1 MITYLVGNPGSGK
14 TYYAVYMIYQIFLF
28 EPKKTFLSKF
38 VKPKEKPSYL
48 FCYTNINEFKFEL
61 SDKFKKFDFDEFYLG
76 LRNLYTL
83 YKNGA
88 TDNEVNEK
96 AKELNLYGCVFVLD
110 ECHNFFK
117 DKKDEILVW
126 WLTYHRHLYQDIYL
140 ITQDL
145 TLVNNEY
152 KRIAEK
158 FYRAVDSAKRLFSK
172 KFRYEV
178 FASFRLYKKD
188 RLEVINIPYLD
199 EVFNLYHSGQTSN
212 KKSFVRFY
220 FLLAILFSIALV
232 LYFYFV
238 VMSIFKPDTPAENNL
253 SNQDKTSFPN
263 SQKNSISDFP
273 DIFKDTSKHNIKNSS
288 DIPEIYIYN
297 ITCVNSSCHFD
308 EDYHLYPL
316 SLLSYISSMY
326 TPLYFYYEPKSHEL
340 VKYYYVFDKPV
351 FQNLISKNNKGVSDE
366 KFNQVPSSSTSVF
379 K

>member
-14 TYYAVYMIYQIFLF
+14 TYYAVFMIYQIFLF
-28 EPKKTFLSKF
+28 EPKKTFLTKF
-38 VKPKEKPSYL
+38 VKPKEKPDYS

-61 SDKFKKFDFDEFYLG
+61 CDKFKKFDFDEFYLG
-76 LRNLYTL
+76 LRNLYAL
-83 YKNGA
+83 YKTGA

-158 FYRAVDSAKRLFSK
+158 FYRAVDSSRRLFSK

-178 FASFRLYKKD
+178 YASYRLYKKD
-188 RLEVINIPYLD
+188 QLEIINIPFLQ
-199 EVFNLYHSGQTSN
+199 EVFDLYHSGQSSN

-220 FLLAILFSIALV
+220 FLLAIVIFILLIF
-232 LYFYFV
+232 YFYFV
-238 VMSIFKPDTPAENNL
+238 VVSIFRGDTSEPEKNIPADEKIHVPASQTPASSSLFFDNKKPKDNN
-253 SNQDKTSFPN
+253 
-263 SQKNSISDFP
+263 I
-273 DIFKDTSKHNIKNSS
+273 
-288 DIPEIYIYN
+288 DIPEIYIYD
-297 ITCVNSSCHFD
+297 ITCLNNNCHFSD
-308 EDYHLYPL
+308 DYHLFPL
-316 SLLSYISSMY
+316 SLISYISSTH
-326 TPLYFYYEPKSHEL
+326 TPLYFYFEPKSHEL

-351 FQNLISKNNKGVSDE
+351 FANLIQKNNKGVSDE
-366 KFNQVPSSSTSVF
+366 KFNQISNSSLSAI